1 MLGKFMNR
9 IYAKVEPMMDE
20 LQAMMESQ
28 VHLKEPDKVINLIDK
43 VSLYWAHLN
52 DEDSDYIQGCQYAI
66 EEKLNWNVEDHK

>member
-1 MLGKFMNR
+1 MIGKLMNR
-9 IYAKVEPMMDE
+9 IYAKVTPMMDE

-52 DEDSDYIQGCQYAI
+52 DEDSDYIQGCQYALK
-66 EEKLNWNVEDHK
+66 EKTNWNVKVNK